1 MKNKI
6 VITES
11 QLKNLISNIS
21 NTKNII
27 EECTIAAVRLDDGI
41 VLAKNR
47 DRGYVAKMEVVHE
60 IVDGVEMVYWRDIET
75 DWSEGM
81 NEHGFG
87 IVNSSLLVR
96 QDEKESDKIQK
107 KQSKGE
113 DGKLGNDATEKKI
126 SASDGAKLRKA
137 LTYTKMRDIIK
148 SIISYDGGDKKKVG
162 VKGET
167 FVASPRNIFVIE
179 MTSKD
184 SPIIH
189 KFDKNE
195 KVDVRTNH
203 GISHTQAGYTH
214 GIKKKSSHMR
224 MKYAKEH
231 LEDVT
236 TDQEVIDRMK
246 EQYDKNK
253 FFNPYRMKNQ
263 YNMSTV
269 GQIMMNLEKKEVTV
283 RMDNEMGKF
292 EGIQNRLPKDYEPK
306 IKIKI
311 EGERV
316 RDEKGK
322 KLPT

>member
-1 MKNKI
+1 MDKI
-6 VITES
+6 KEIILEQLELYKES
-11 QLKNLISNIS
+11 KLD
-21 NTKNII
+21 II
-27 EECTIAAVRLDDGI
+27 EECTIAAVRLDDGV

-47 DRGYVAKMEVVHE
+47 DRGYVAKMQVVHE
-60 IVDGVEMVYWRDIET
+60 IVDGVEMVYWRDIDT

-81 NEHGFG
+81 NEYGFG

-96 QDEKESDKIQK
+96 QDEKEGDKVNK
-107 KQSKGE
+107 KQSKGDE
-113 DGKLGNDATEKKI
+113 KLSNDATEKKVN
-126 SASDGAKLRKA
+126 ASDGAKLRKA

-189 KFDKNE
+189 KFGKNE

-203 GISHTQAGYTH
+203 GISHEHAGYTH

-231 LEDVT
+231 LKDVT

-269 GQIMMNLEKKEVTV
+269 GQIMMNLEKKEITV

-292 EGIQNRLPKDYEPK
+292 EGIDNRLPKNYTPK

-311 EGERV
+311 EGERTHN
-316 RDEKGK
+316 DKGK

>member
-1 MKNKI
+1 MSRSI
-6 VITES
+6 IITES
-11 QLKNLISNIS
+11 QLKLLIEDCVDK
-21 NTKNII
+21 NTLN
-27 EECTIAAVRLDDGI
+27 ECTIAAVRLDDGI

-47 DRGYVAKMEVVHE
+47 DRGYKAKMEVVHE
-60 IVDGVEMVYWRDIET
+60 IVDDVEIVYWRDIDT

-81 NEHGFG
+81 NEYGFG

-107 KQSKGE
+107 KQEKES
-113 DGKLGNDATEKKI
+113 LDATEKKVN
-126 SASDGAKLRKA
+126 ATDGMKVRKA
-137 LTYTKMRDIIK
+137 LTYKKMRDIIK
-148 SIISYDGGDKKKVG
+148 SVISYDAGDKKKVG

-167 FVASPRNIFVIE
+167 FVASPRNIYVIE

-184 SPIIH
+184 SPVIH

-203 GISHTQAGYTH
+203 GISHKQAGYTH
-214 GIKKKSSHMR
+214 GIKKKSSYMR
-224 MKYAKEH
+224 MNYAKKH
-231 LEDVT
+231 LKDVKT
-236 TDQEVIDRMK
+236 GQEVIDRMK

-253 FFNPYRMKNQ
+253 FFNPYRLKNQ

-269 GQIMMNLEKKEVTV
+269 GQIMMNLEKKEITI

-292 EGIQNRLPKDYEPK
+292 EGIDNRLPKGYTPK

-311 EGERV
+311 EGEKTHG
-316 RDEKGK
+316 DNGK

>member
-1 MKNKI
+1 MNKSI
-6 VITES
+6 IITES
-11 QLKNLISNIS
+11 QLKSIVSNYLEKETIH
-21 NTKNII
+21 
-27 EECTIAAVRLDDGI
+27 ECTIAAVRLDDGI

-47 DRGYVAKMEVVHE
+47 DRGYVAKMQVVHE
-60 IVDGVEMVYWRDIET
+60 ILDGVEIVYWRDVDT

-81 NEHGFG
+81 NEYGFG
-87 IVNSSLLVR
+87 IINSSLLVR

-107 KQSKGE
+107 KQTKE
-113 DGKLGNDATEKKI
+113 DKEIPHDATEKKI
-126 SASDGAKLRKA
+126 NASDGAKLRKA

-148 SIISYDGGDKKKVG
+148 SIISYDGGDKKRVG

-167 FVASPRNIFVIE
+167 FVGSPRNIFVIE

-189 KFDKNE
+189 KFSKEE

-203 GISHTQAGYTH
+203 GISHEQAGYTH

-224 MKYAKEH
+224 MQYAKEH
-231 LEDVT
+231 LKDVK

-253 FFNPYRMKNQ
+253 FFNPYRLKNQ

-269 GQIMMNLEKKEVTV
+269 GQIMMNLEKKEVTI

-292 EGIQNRLPKDYEPK
+292 EGIENRLPKDYKPK

-311 EGERV
+311 ESEKTH
-316 RDEKGK
+316 DNKGK
-322 KLPT
+322 KLPS

>member
-1 MKNKI
+1 MDKI
-6 VITES
+6 KEIILEQLELYKES
-11 QLKNLISNIS
+11 KLD
-21 NTKNII
+21 II
-27 EECTIAAVRLDDGI
+27 EECTIAAVRLDDGV

-47 DRGYVAKMEVVHE
+47 DRGYVAKMQVVHE
-60 IVDGVEMVYWRDIET
+60 IVDGVEMVYWRDIDT

-81 NEHGFG
+81 NEYGFG

-96 QDEKESDKIQK
+96 QDEKEGDKVNK
-107 KQSKGE
+107 KQSKGDE
-113 DGKLGNDATEKKI
+113 KLSNDATEKKVN
-126 SASDGAKLRKA
+126 ASDGAKLRKA

-189 KFDKNE
+189 KFGKNE

-203 GISHTQAGYTH
+203 GISHEQAGYTH

-231 LEDVT
+231 LKDVT

-269 GQIMMNLEKKEVTV
+269 GQIMMNLEKKEITV

-292 EGIQNRLPKDYEPK
+292 EGIDNRLPKNYTPK

-311 EGERV
+311 EGERTHN
-316 RDEKGK
+316 DKGK

>member
-1 MKNKI
+1 MKNINKLI
-6 VITES
+6 LQHLQE
-11 QLKNLISNIS
+11 LKNEKLGVL
-21 NTKNII
+21 
-27 EECTIAAVRLDDGI
+27 EECTIAAVRLEDGI

-47 DRGYVAKMEVVHE
+47 DRGYVAKMQVVHE
-60 IVDGVEMVYWRDIET
+60 IVDDVEMVYWRDVDT

-81 NEHGFG
+81 NEYGFG
-87 IVNSSLLVR
+87 VVNSSLLVR
-96 QDEKESDKIQK
+96 QDEKEGDKVNK
-107 KQSKGE
+107 KQSKGDE
-113 DGKLGNDATEKKI
+113 KLPNDATEKKVN
-126 SASDGAKLRKA
+126 SSDGAKLRKA

-189 KFDKNE
+189 KFDKSE

-203 GISHTQAGYTH
+203 GIGHQQAGYTH

-224 MKYAKEH
+224 LKYAKEH
-231 LEDVT
+231 LKDVT

-283 RMDNEMGKF
+283 RMDNEMGRF
-292 EGIQNRLPKDYEPK
+292 EGIDNRLPKGYTPK
-306 IKIKI
+306 IKINI
-311 EGERV
+311 ESEKT
-316 RDEKGK
+316 RDDKGN

>member
-1 MKNKI
+1 MNIEKI
-6 VITES
+6 ILEHLQNFKKE
-11 QLKNLISNIS
+11 QLS
-21 NTKNII
+21 II

-41 VLAKNR
+41 VLVKNR
-47 DRGYVAKMEVVHE
+47 DRGYFAKMQVVHE
-60 IVDGVEMVYWRDIET
+60 IVDGVEMVYWRDVDT

-81 NEHGFG
+81 NEYGFG

-107 KQSKGE
+107 KQTKE
-113 DGKLGNDATEKKI
+113 DEKLPHDATEKKVN
-126 SASDGAKLRKA
+126 ASDGAKLRKA

-203 GISHTQAGYTH
+203 GISHEQVGYTH

-231 LEDVT
+231 LKDVT

-283 RMDNEMGKF
+283 RMDNKMGKF
-292 EGIQNRLPKDYEPK
+292 EGIDNRLPKNYTPK

-311 EGERV
+311 ENERTHNN
-316 RDEKGK
+316 KGK

>member
-1 MKNKI
+1 
-6 VITES
+6 
-11 QLKNLISNIS
+11 
-21 NTKNII
+21 
-27 EECTIAAVRLDDGI
+27 
-41 VLAKNR
+41 
-47 DRGYVAKMEVVHE
+47 
-60 IVDGVEMVYWRDIET
+60 MVYWRDIDT

-81 NEHGFG
+81 NEYGFG

-96 QDEKESDKIQK
+96 QDEKESDKIMK
-107 KQSKGE
+107 KHDEKKMKKPQNY
-113 DGKLGNDATEKKI
+113 DTEKKI
-126 SASDGAKLRKA
+126 IASDGLKMRKA
-137 LTYTKMRDIIK
+137 LTYNKMRDIIK
-148 SIISYDGGDKKKVG
+148 SLISYDGGDKKKVG

-189 KFDKNE
+189 KFSKNE

-203 GISHTQAGYTH
+203 GISHEQAGYTH
-214 GIKKKSSHMR
+214 GIKKKSSHLR

-231 LEDVT
+231 LKDVT

-253 FFNPYRMKNQ
+253 FFNPYRLKNQ

-269 GQIMMNLEKKEVTV
+269 GQIMMNLEKKEVTI

-292 EGIQNRLPKDYEPK
+292 EGIKNRLPKGYQPK

-311 EGERV
+311 ESEKTH
-316 RDEKGK
+316 DEKGN

>member
-1 MKNKI
+1 MAKHLLDECII
-6 VITES
+6 VS
-11 QLKNLISNIS
+11 KKFGN
-21 NTKNII
+21 
-27 EECTIAAVRLDDGI
+27 DM

-47 DRGYVAKMEVVHE
+47 DRAYKPEIEIVHTLINGVEVVYLH
-60 IVDGVEMVYWRDIET
+60 DITT

-81 NEHGFG
+81 NEYGFG

-96 QDEKESDKIQK
+96 QDEKEGDKVNK
-107 KQSKGE
+107 KQSKG
-113 DGKLGNDATEKKI
+113 DDKLTNDATEKKI
-126 SASDGAKLRKA
+126 NASDGTKLRKA

-148 SIISYDGGDKKKVG
+148 SIVSYDGGDKKKVG
-162 VKGET
+162 VKGQT

-203 GISHTQAGYTH
+203 GISHNHAGYTH

-224 MKYAKEH
+224 MEYAKEH
-231 LEDVT
+231 LKDVT

-269 GQIMMNLEKKEVTV
+269 GQIMMNLEKKEITV
-283 RMDNEMGKF
+283 RMDNEMGRF
-292 EGIQNRLPKDYEPK
+292 EGIDNRLPKNYTPK

-311 EGERV
+311 EGEKTHNN
-316 RDEKGK
+316 KGK

>member
-1 MKNKI
+1 MEKIEKI
-6 VITES
+6 VLEHLEMLKES
-11 QLKNLISNIS
+11 KLDV
-21 NTKNII
+21 I
-27 EECTIAAVRLDDGI
+27 EECTIAAVRLNDGI

-60 IVDGVEMVYWRDIET
+60 IVDNVEMVYWRDIDT

-81 NEHGFG
+81 NEYGFG

-96 QDEKESDKIQK
+96 QDEKESDKIEK
-107 KQSKGE
+107 KQREKKDKPLIKN
-113 DGKLGNDATEKKI
+113 DGTEKKI

-148 SIISYDGGDKKKVG
+148 SIISYDAGDKKKVG

-189 KFDKNE
+189 KFSKDE

-203 GISHTQAGYTH
+203 GISHEQAGYTH
-214 GIKKKSSHMR
+214 GIKKKSSHLR

-231 LEDVT
+231 LKDVK

-292 EGIQNRLPKDYEPK
+292 EGIDNRLPKGYSPK

-311 EGERV
+311 EGERTH
-316 RDEKGK
+316 DDKGN

>member
-1 MKNKI
+1 MKL
-6 VITES
+6 
-11 QLKNLISNIS
+11 Q
-21 NTKNII
+21 NII
-27 EECTIAAVRLDDGI
+27 QDLLNEERSINECTIAAVRLDDGI

-47 DRGYVAKMEVVHE
+47 DRGYVAKMQVVHE
-60 IVDGVEMVYWRDIET
+60 IVDGVEMVYWRDIDT

-81 NEHGFG
+81 NEYGFG
-87 IVNSSLLVR
+87 VVNSSLLVR
-96 QDEKESDKIQK
+96 QDEKEGDKVKK
-107 KQSKGE
+107 KQSEK
-113 DGKLGNDATEKKI
+113 DLKKSLDATEKLTN
-126 SASDGAKLRKA
+126 ASDGAKLRKA

-148 SIISYDGGDKKKVG
+148 SIISYDAGDKKKVG

-167 FVASPRNIFVIE
+167 FVGSPRNVFVIE

-189 KFDKNE
+189 KFGKDE

-203 GISHTQAGYTH
+203 GISHEQAGYTH

-224 MKYAKEH
+224 MHYAKEH
-231 LEDVT
+231 LKDVK

-253 FFNPYRMKNQ
+253 FFNPYRLRNQ

-269 GQIMMNLEKKEVTV
+269 GQIMMNLEKREVTV

-292 EGIQNRLPKDYEPK
+292 EGIENRLPKGYVPK

-311 EGERV
+311 EGEKV
-316 RDEKGK
+316 RDDDGK
-322 KLPT
+322 ELPS

>member
-1 MKNKI
+1 MDRIKEIILEQLELYK
-6 VITES
+6 ES
-11 QLKNLISNIS
+11 KLDV
-21 NTKNII
+21 I

-47 DRGYVAKMEVVHE
+47 DRGYVAKMQVVHE
-60 IVDGVEMVYWRDIET
+60 IVDGVEMVYWRDIDT

-96 QDEKESDKIQK
+96 QDEKEGDKVNK
-107 KQSKGE
+107 KQSKGDE
-113 DGKLGNDATEKKI
+113 KISNDATEKKVN
-126 SASDGAKLRKA
+126 ASDGAKLRKA

-148 SIISYDGGDKKKVG
+148 SIISYDAGDKKKVG

-203 GISHTQAGYTH
+203 GISHEQAGYTH

-231 LEDVT
+231 LKDVT

-292 EGIQNRLPKDYEPK
+292 EGIDNRLPKNYTPK

-311 EGERV
+311 ENERTH
-316 RDEKGK
+316 DKKGK

>member
-1 MKNKI
+1 MDKI
-6 VITES
+6 REIILEQLELYKES
-11 QLKNLISNIS
+11 KLDV
-21 NTKNII
+21 I
-27 EECTIAAVRLDDGI
+27 EECTIAAVRLNDGI

-47 DRGYVAKMEVVHE
+47 DRGYVAKMQVVHE
-60 IVDGVEMVYWRDIET
+60 IVDGVEMVYWRDIDT

-81 NEHGFG
+81 NEYGFG

-96 QDEKESDKIQK
+96 QDEKEGDKVNK
-107 KQSKGE
+107 KQSKG
-113 DGKLGNDATEKKI
+113 DDKLINDATEKKVN
-126 SASDGAKLRKA
+126 ASDGAKLRKA

-148 SIISYDGGDKKKVG
+148 SIISYDAGDKKKVG

-203 GISHTQAGYTH
+203 GISHEQAGYTH

-231 LEDVT
+231 LKDVT

-269 GQIMMNLEKKEVTV
+269 GQIMMNLEKKEITI
-283 RMDNEMGKF
+283 RMDNEMGRF
-292 EGIQNRLPKDYEPK
+292 EGIDNRLPKNYTPK

-311 EGERV
+311 ENERTH
-316 RDEKGK
+316 DKKGK